1 MNRFAV
7 RSMLVALFVGAPVVT
22 AAQAPRVE
30 FNLGVG
36 PTIPSGDVSSRLP
49 MGYNLAAGLGFTAPG
64 SALGFRVEGLYDA
77 FNGRNNY
84 TIVCGAGSSCSRNSY
99 ATGLTLNLKYEG
111 LLPYNGRPGE
121 RHRGGRSS
129 LYVIG
134 GFGFYNVHAPID
146 GGFTPGGSFGYENRT
161 RAYTGWNVGGG
172 LRIPAGG
179 ASLYIE
185 ARLHIMTQAQVPTRF
200 VPITVGVIF

>member
-1 MNRFAV
+1 MKRLV
-7 RSMLVALFVGAPVVT
+7 MRMMLVGVGAIVPAT
-22 AAQAPRVE
+22 AFAQGLRPE
-30 FNLGVG
+30 FNVGVG
-36 PTIPSGDVSSRLP
+36 PTIPTGDVSSRIP
-49 MGYNLAAGLGFTAPG
+49 VGYNVNAGVGITPPG
-64 SALGFRVEGLYDA
+64 SALGFRLEGLYDA
-77 FNGRNNY
+77 FNGRSNY
-84 TIVCGAGSSCSRNSY
+84 TLVCGAGTTCTRQAY

-146 GGFTPGGSFGYENRT
+146 GGFTPGGGFGYVNRT

-172 LRIPAGG
+172 LRIPAG
-179 ASLYIE
+179 AVSIYVE
-185 ARLHIMTQAQVPTRF
+185 ARLHMIASTGMRF
-200 VPITVGVIF
+200 VPITVGLIF